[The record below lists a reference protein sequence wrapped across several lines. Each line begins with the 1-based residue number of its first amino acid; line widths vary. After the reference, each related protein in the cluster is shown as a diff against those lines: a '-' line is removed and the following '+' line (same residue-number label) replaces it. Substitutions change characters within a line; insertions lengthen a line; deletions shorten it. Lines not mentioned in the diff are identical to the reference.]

1 MLRPRCDQKSFKGFR
16 QSLRNYSATVGQVIK
31 IFSADPNEIDS
42 DGGPKIKPPSSMFR
56 RVCTFHFA
64 PRQILAEIDPKKFL
78 LWGNLILRG
87 TLETS
92 GIDQQC

>member
-42 DGGPKIKPPSSMFR
+42 DGRPKKKQPSSMFR
-56 RVCTFHFA
+56 RACTIHFT
-64 PRQILAEIDPKKFL
+64 PRRILAEIDLKKVSIVGKFDFE
-78 LWGNLILRG
+78 GNIGNFR
-87 TLETS
+87 
-92 GIDQQC
+92 D